1 MDEETAI
8 EKFAILEDTLNKIL
22 KGYTALKEENERTA
36 SRIREQEEEA
46 ARLRE
51 EITRLKGERLEIR
64 TRIGRLIERLEGVPL
79 E

>member
-22 KGYTALKEENERTA
+22 KGYTALKEENEKTA